1 MDSPLKSRDL
11 SADPTAGWAG
21 DGDVGMNGD
30 VGMSIYDDRLTDR
43 IIHCIIR
50 VHQILGPGF
59 VESVYRRAL
68 LIELR
73 KTRLAVETEKE
84 IVVLYGGY
92 TVGRHRLD
100 IVVEDKVILE
110 LKAVDSLNAAHYA
123 QLRSYLKATGLKH
136 GLLINFADDR
146 ADFRRVDPR

>member
-1 MDSPLKSRDL
+1 MRVS
-11 SADPTAGWAG
+11 

-30 VGMSIYDDRLTDR
+30 VGMAIHDDRLTDR

-50 VHQILGPGF
+50 VHQTLGPGYL
-59 VESVYRRAL
+59 ESIYRRAL

-73 KTRLAVETEKE
+73 RVKLSVETEKD
-84 IVVLYGGY
+84 IVVVYDGY
-92 TVGRHRLD
+92 VVGRHRLD
-100 IVVEDKVILE
+100 IVVEGKVILE
-110 LKAVDSLNAAHYA
+110 LKAVDSLNKVHYA

-146 ADFRRVDPR
+146 ADFRRVDTR